1 MSYRLYAGEN
11 HAWLVV
17 PDCMLPP
24 HYATDLHGPLSFL
37 GEADPMVLSPTESA
51 EIQAGLEAQLF
62 AEISEQVAQLLA
74 ASIPP
79 AIHTH
84 SGSDEKPLSSFAT

>member
-1 MSYRLYAGEN
+1 
-11 HAWLVV
+11 
-17 PDCMLPP
+17 
-24 HYATDLHGPLSFL
+24 
-37 GEADPMVLSPTESA
+37 MVLSPTESA
-51 EIQAGLEAQLF
+51 DIQAGLEAQLF